1 MKTYSYTDQ
10 HENLTNLKCKLS
22 LIYGQLSQLMSQE
35 TLDYFMYVSGLSE
48 DRLHMIPGAMHHL
61 FLDKPKEFVN
71 SLKKVLSS

>member
-1 MKTYSYTDQ
+1 MT
-10 HENLTNLKCKLS
+10 
-22 LIYGQLSQLMSQE
+22 QE